1 MLTKNPTAAIMSA
14 MPEGCEA
21 SAAQTSGFKTDSE
34 QKLKLDSKQSKCGWK
49 KCRDLGFC
57 FAHRKKSHES
67 GQYLYCLIKCKTKE
81 KKKPKKDSK
90 AAGTAKEP
98 PPTTTNMV
106 TIPTG
111 QFGLINS
118 PTPQPITPAMLA
130 SLAPG
135 ADNGQKF
142 TDGPSNKLGRNDEKD
157 WVRVFGCG
165 LGQSCPR
172 GFCIHIQGVAGLDV
186 EYVMRLLKELNTRT
200 ELNLGLEDILDIKV
214 PKFMKLMSNGGV
226 LATARLGQAAC
237 LTVRRSIKSSDSSDT
252 DTGFSENEVPPP
264 HRARTP

>member
-1 MLTKNPTAAIMSA
+1 MLCPRDVKH
-14 MPEGCEA
+14 
-21 SAAQTSGFKTDSE
+21 Q
-34 QKLKLDSKQSKCGWK
+34 QLR
-49 KCRDLGFC
+49 RDLGFC

-111 QFGLINS
+111 QFGLINY
-118 PTPQPITPAMLA
+118 PTPQPITLAMLD

-135 ADNGQKF
+135 TDNGQKF

-172 GFCIHIQGVAGLDV
+172 
-186 EYVMRLLKELNTRT
+186 
-200 ELNLGLEDILDIKV
+200 
-214 PKFMKLMSNGGV
+214 
-226 LATARLGQAAC
+226 
-237 LTVRRSIKSSDSSDT
+237 
-252 DTGFSENEVPPP
+252 
-264 HRARTP
+264 